1 MSRQKLW
8 LFGLFNLLLLALLSA
23 WFWSHN
29 RPVDILAPQLSW
41 NQKLQCASYAPY
53 YTPGSSPFVPGTHIS
68 QAQIRHDLAL
78 LAERFD
84 CVRTYSVGQ
93 GLDYVPEAAAELDL
107 EVLLGVWIGWTD
119 ADNDKELTRAIE
131 LARERPEVIRA
142 LVVGNEV
149 LLRQEQPPEK
159 LRAYIKRARDYS
171 GVPVTYA
178 DVWEFWLKN
187 SLLENEVDFVTA
199 HILPYW
205 EDEPQS
211 IDDAVAHAR
220 SVMHRLGETFE
231 KPILIG
237 ETGWPS
243 AGRHRNASAPGLV
256 NQARYIREFLQA
268 ASDNGWNYNL
278 IEAFDQPWKRVL
290 EGTVG
295 GNWGLYD
302 SDLQAKFAFSG
313 PVAERQDG
321 WLPLFAALGGM
332 LLFCLLAAGA
342 AKGPTGASSPAAKP
356 LAMTTLPFAPLG
368 AAAGLVVCLQAG
380 YLSAACRDL
389 QEWLA
394 LGGLAAAGWLG
405 LLALPAYMLKSSH
418 AARRCIQ
425 ISLWLL
431 AIAALIASLLLLI
444 DGRYR
449 DFPVSLFILPAVVFG
464 LVPGAAGVSGL
475 SRYHANVMLAA
486 FMVTLGIIWF
496 EPHNHHAWAWLT
508 LTLLLAFAGRQNSN
522 HSRHGEAA

>member
-29 RPVDILAPQLSW
+29 RPVDILAPQLAW

-131 LARERPEVIRA
+131 LAHERPEVIRA

-159 LRAYIKRARDYS
+159 LRAYIKRAREES

-187 SLLENEVDFVTA
+187 RLLENEVDFVTA

-220 SVMHRLGETFE
+220 SVMHRLGESFE

-295 GNWGLYD
+295 GNWGLYN

-342 AKGPTGASSPAAKP
+342 AKG
-356 LAMTTLPFAPLG
+356 
-368 AAAGLVVCLQAG
+368 AAGDASASARLPQAG
-380 YLSAACRDL
+380 
-389 QEWLA
+389 
-394 LGGLAAAGWLG
+394 
-405 LLALPAYMLKSSH
+405 
-418 AARRCIQ
+418 
-425 ISLWLL
+425 
-431 AIAALIASLLLLI
+431 
-444 DGRYR
+444 
-449 DFPVSLFILPAVVFG
+449 
-464 LVPGAAGVSGL
+464 
-475 SRYHANVMLAA
+475 
-486 FMVTLGIIWF
+486 
-496 EPHNHHAWAWLT
+496 
-508 LTLLLAFAGRQNSN
+508 
-522 HSRHGEAA
+522 